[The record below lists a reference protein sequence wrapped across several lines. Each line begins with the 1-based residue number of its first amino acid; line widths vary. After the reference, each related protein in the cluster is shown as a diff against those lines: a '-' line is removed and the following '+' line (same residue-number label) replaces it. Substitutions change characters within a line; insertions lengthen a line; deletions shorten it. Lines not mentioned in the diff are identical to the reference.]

1 MINSRN
7 HDEIDGYLGSV
18 MEDEET
24 NTNNVGR
31 NFFVSAESQI
41 VVASSNMLQTIREV
55 AEELLATS
63 VIPFRR
69 ETP

>member
-1 MINSRN
+1 
-7 HDEIDGYLGSV
+7 

-55 AEELLATS
+55 AEELLATT

-69 ETP
+69 EAP